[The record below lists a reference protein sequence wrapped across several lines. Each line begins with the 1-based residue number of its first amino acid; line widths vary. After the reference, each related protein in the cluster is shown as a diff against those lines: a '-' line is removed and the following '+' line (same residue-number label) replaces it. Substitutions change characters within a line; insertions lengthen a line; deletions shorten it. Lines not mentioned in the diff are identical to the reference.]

1 MRPDLVLAVVIAGLV
16 GVGWAAR
23 TTLAQK
29 SRQKPVES
37 IPAPGSSVGELKAL
51 PSAPV
56 PPLAPAPVV
65 SAHSPLELDPT
76 SGLPAPGESDDPE
89 KNVQAFVEQNRKV
102 AETQLKNL
110 RNEAEKLRSRLQ
122 KVEAGIRR
130 WESLLT
136 ALQTNE
142 APPGALEPIPSAR
155 RGFSARAVPP
165 PVAPAEEGPSSRPAP
180 PDDKPPPPKPDSLAP
195 SPSEPAPR

>member
-1 MRPDLVLAVVIAGLV
+1 MVVAIAGLI
-16 GVGWAAR
+16 GIGWVAR
-23 TTLAQK
+23 TTLAQE
-29 SRQKPVES
+29 SRQKPVDS
-37 IPAPGSSVGELKAL
+37 IPAPVSSGGELKGL

-56 PPLAPAPVV
+56 PPLPPAPVV
-65 SAHSPLELDPT
+65 SAHSPLELEPA

-89 KNVQAFVEQNRKV
+89 KKVQAFVEQNRKV

-110 RNEAEKLRSRLQ
+110 RDEAETLRARLQ

-142 APPGALEPIPSAR
+142 APPGELAPIPQAR
-155 RGFSARAVPP
+155 RGFNARVVPP
-165 PVAPAEEGPSSRPAP
+165 PVATGAAAPPSPPDPAP
-180 PDDKPPPPKPDSLAP
+180 DKPPPAPADLNPAP